1 MVAVQDGVTA
11 INVSWTAPS
20 PLGYTTGYQIDY
32 TSGEGSGGSVDVNG
46 GNIKSFLVTG
56 LVREATYIISIT
68 ATSEYLPS
76 TTVTVNPIKLGE
88 FSRGCMVVLISMCT
102 PSPTSPVL
110 PPSAPPVVDLD
121 SVETTTSTMIF
132 SWTLPTDATEYQ
144 VSWELTD
151 MTSRRRGARS
161 AEGGASGRLPGDQNL
176 YTILRLRSGTSYDI
190 TVTISNPAGSS
201 STTFTHSTADG

>member
-1 MVAVQDGVTA
+1 MFCKFTLVHENFHSLEIIATVVHSLPGASPPADVVAVQDGVTA
-11 INVSWTAPS
+11 INVSWTPPS
-20 PLGYTTGYQIDY
+20 PLGYTTGYQINY

-102 PSPTSPVL
+102 SSPTSPVL
-110 PPSAPPVVDLD
+110 PPSAPPVVDM
-121 SVETTTSTMIF
+121 E
-132 SWTLPTDATEYQ
+132 
-144 VSWELTD
+144 
-151 MTSRRRGARS
+151 
-161 AEGGASGRLPGDQNL
+161 SG
-176 YTILRLRSGTSYDI
+176 
-190 TVTISNPAGSS
+190 AGSS
-201 STTFTHSTADG
+201 STTFTHSTTDG

>member
-1 MVAVQDGVTA
+1 M
-11 INVSWTAPS
+11 
-20 PLGYTTGYQIDY
+20 
-32 TSGEGSGGSVDVNG
+32 
-46 GNIKSFLVTG
+46 
-56 LVREATYIISIT
+56 
-68 ATSEYLPS
+68 
-76 TTVTVNPIKLGE
+76 
-88 FSRGCMVVLISMCT
+88 LISMCT
-102 PSPTSPVL
+102 SSPPSPVL

-121 SVETTTSTMIF
+121 SVETTTSMTF

-176 YTILRLRSGTSYDI
+176 YTILRLRSGTTYDI
-190 TVTISNPAGSS
+190 TVTVFNPAGSS

>member
-11 INVSWTAPS
+11 INVSWTPPS

-76 TTVTVNPIKLGE
+76 TTVTVNPIKLG
-88 FSRGCMVVLISMCT
+88 
-102 PSPTSPVL
+102 
-110 PPSAPPVVDLD
+110 
-121 SVETTTSTMIF
+121 
-132 SWTLPTDATEYQ
+132 
-144 VSWELTD
+144 
-151 MTSRRRGARS
+151 
-161 AEGGASGRLPGDQNL
+161 
-176 YTILRLRSGTSYDI
+176 
-190 TVTISNPAGSS
+190 
-201 STTFTHSTADG
+201 